1 MGRLGGYY
9 LVSRLYW
16 NHQPA
21 EESLMPVAA
30 RKSDRRSS
38 PALRWPALLHEKST
52 GERIHVA
59 AVCYR
64 LKGDEPEFLLVRTR
78 GGRWTFPKGGVD
90 GDATNAD
97 AAAREAYE
105 EAGVTG
111 RVESNAFHRYVHSKR
126 GRIRARRA
134 VVPVHAHLCEV
145 ERLVSPKEGHR
156 DPTWFSADKAR
167 RRLREN
173 RKPELASEVIQVID
187 RAVIRIRARS
197 RQAA

>member
-1 MGRLGGYY
+1 
-9 LVSRLYW
+9 
-16 NHQPA
+16 
-21 EESLMPVAA
+21 MPVAA
-30 RKSDRRSS
+30 TGFDRQSAFS
-38 PALRWPALLHEKST
+38 LLWSTPLPGKST

-64 LKGDEPEFLLVRTR
+64 LNGDEPEFLLVRTR
-78 GGRWTFPKGGVD
+78 SGRWTFPKGGVD
-90 GDATNAD
+90 GDATNAE

-105 EAGVTG
+105 EAGVKGTI
-111 RVESNAFHRYVHSKR
+111 EFNPFHRYFHSKR
-126 GRIRARRA
+126 DRFRARRT

-145 ERLVSPKEGHR
+145 ERLVEPKEGHR
-156 DPTWFSADKAR
+156 DPTWFNADKAR

-187 RAVIRIRARS
+187 RAVIRIRARA

>member
-1 MGRLGGYY
+1 M
-9 LVSRLYW
+9 
-16 NHQPA
+16 
-21 EESLMPVAA
+21 MPIAT

-38 PALRWPALLHEKST
+38 RALRWPTQLREKST

-59 AVCYR
+59 AVCFR
-64 LKGDEPEFLLVRTR
+64 LKGSELEFLLVRTR
-78 GGRWTFPKGGVD
+78 SGRWTFPKGGVD

-105 EAGVTG
+105 EAGVKGTI
-111 RVESNAFHRYVHSKR
+111 EFHPFHWYFHSKR
-126 GRIRARRA
+126 DRLRARRR
-134 VVPVHAHLCEV
+134 VVSVHAHLCEV

-173 RKPELASEVIQVID
+173 RKPELATEVIQVID

-197 RQAA
+197 RRAA

>member
-1 MGRLGGYY
+1 M
-9 LVSRLYW
+9 
-16 NHQPA
+16 
-21 EESLMPVAA
+21 MPIAT

-38 PALRWPALLHEKST
+38 RALRWPTQLREKST

-59 AVCYR
+59 AVCFR
-64 LKGDEPEFLLVRTR
+64 LKGSELEFLLVRTR
-78 GGRWTFPKGGVD
+78 SGRWTFPKGGVD

-105 EAGVTG
+105 EAGVKG
-111 RVESNAFHRYVHSKR
+111 RIEFHPFHWYFHSKR
-126 GRIRARRA
+126 DRLRARRT
-134 VVPVHAHLCEV
+134 VVSVHAHLCEV

-173 RKPELASEVIQVID
+173 RNPELATEVIQVID

-197 RQAA
+197 QRAA